1 MLDHDVDQLTTKKLA
16 SRLLDDCSSLGVPTL
31 RFHLNFLNRLLP
43 WRDMLGAPNL
53 EGISTGKT
61 PYHIYIF
68 GVGNNIYGSLENYEL
83 YISIQPTNWLQ
94 FLSLQA
100 LWFQADGGF
109 LKPVAQALNPETEH
123 FWLVVYL
130 PLWKI
135 WVSWDDDIPNIWK
148 NNPNVPNHQSV

>member
-94 FLSLQA
+94 ISFPPSVMIPS
-100 LWFQADGGF
+100 WWGF
-109 LKPVAQALNPETEH
+109 LKTSGASPESWNRT
-123 FWLVVYL
+123 FLVGGIPT
-130 PLWKI
+130 PL
-135 WVSWDDDIPNIWK
+135 K
-148 NNPNVPNHQSV
+148 NMSQLGWWHSQYMEK